1 MKINKID
8 RKRFRVRNKLKKVSD
23 GSRYRVT
30 IFRSKKNFYAQL
42 IDDKAQKTLVSA
54 SSLDKDFE
62 KSQKVNKSAIS
73 KKGGEKFAETAN
85 QKNIKK
91 IYFDRGIY
99 KYHGRVK
106 FFAEALREKGLEF

>member
-62 KSQKVNKSAIS
+62 KSQKVNKSDIS
-73 KKGGEKFAETAN
+73 KKVGEKFAEKAN

-106 FFAEALREKGLEF
+106 IFAETLRKNGMEF

>member
-1 MKINKID
+1 MKINTRD
-8 RKRFRVRNKLKKVSD
+8 RKKFRVRNKLKKVSD

-62 KSQKVNKSAIS
+62 KGRKVNKSDIS
-73 KKGGEKFAETAN
+73 KKVGEKFAEKAN

-106 FFAEALREKGLEF
+106 FFAETLREKGLEF

>member
-1 MKINKID
+1 MKIDKID
-8 RKRFRVRNKLKKVSD
+8 RKKFRVRNKLKKVSD

-54 SSLDKDFE
+54 SSIDKDFE
-62 KSQKVNKSAIS
+62 KGRKVNKSDIS
-73 KKGGEKFAETAN
+73 KKVGEKFAEKAN

-106 FFAEALREKGLEF
+106 FFAETLREKGLEF

>member
-23 GSRYRVT
+23 GSRYRVI

-62 KSQKVNKSAIS
+62 KSQKVNKSDIS
-73 KKGGEKFAETAN
+73 KKVGEKFAEKAN

>member
-62 KSQKVNKSAIS
+62 KSQKVNKSDIS
-73 KKGGEKFAETAN
+73 KKVGEKFAEKAN

-106 FFAEALREKGLEF
+106 IFAEALREKGLEF

>member
-54 SSLDKDFE
+54 SSLDTDFE
-62 KSQKVNKSAIS
+62 KRQKVNKSDIP
-73 KKGGEKFAETAN
+73 KKVGEKFAEKAN

>member
-1 MKINKID
+1 MNLSKIN
-8 RKRFRVRNKLKKVSD
+8 RKKFRVRNKLKKVSD

-42 IDDKAQKTLVSA
+42 IDDKSQKTLVSA

-62 KSQKVNKSAIS
+62 KGQKVNKSDIS
-73 KKGGEKFAETAN
+73 KKVGEKFAEKAN

-106 FFAEALREKGLEF
+106 FFAETLREKGLEF

>member
-62 KSQKVNKSAIS
+62 KGHKVNKSDIS
-73 KKGGEKFAETAN
+73 KKVGEKFAEKAN

>member
-8 RKRFRVRNKLKKVSD
+8 RKKFRVRNKLKKVSD

-62 KSQKVNKSAIS
+62 KSQKVNKSDIS
-73 KKGGEKFAETAN
+73 IKVGEKFAEKAN

>member
-62 KSQKVNKSAIS
+62 KGRKVNKSDIS
-73 KKGGEKFAETAN
+73 KKVGEKFAEKAN

-106 FFAEALREKGLEF
+106 FFAETLREKGLEF

>member
-42 IDDKAQKTLVSA
+42 IEDKAQKTLVSA

-62 KSQKVNKSAIS
+62 KSQKVNKSDIS
-73 KKGGEKFAETAN
+73 KKVGEKFAEKAN